1 MNHQQHSKESQCSFI
16 MRESEFELE
25 GLQSLYSELKLEGK
39 ASLYWHLGLELIIV
53 VPEWKELSS
62 LKLTRKLL

>member
-1 MNHQQHSKESQCSFI
+1 